1 MGSLDLRISDV
12 NWGLQPTPSPLN
24 GERAGVRG
32 EKAKSFEFPKV
43 RFMERTD
50 LQLSDAHWGLEPIFL
65 VLVLV
70 PRPRKLF
77 FAGRSPQLAHSI
89 KAVRPPDRIW
99 VSEFDRL
106 AGAQDIGGAG
116 NRLPAALAEPF
127 AIGPLQRVVVTGL
140 A

>member
-50 LQLSDAHWGLEPIFL
+50 LQLSDAHWGHEPAPSPLNGERAGVRGEKAKSFEF
-65 VLVLV
+65 
-70 PRPRKLF
+70 PRVRF
-77 FAGRSPQLAHSI
+77 MDSERSLRSCACI
-89 KAVRPPDRIW
+89 
-99 VSEFDRL
+99 
-106 AGAQDIGGAG
+106 
-116 NRLPAALAEPF
+116 
-127 AIGPLQRVVVTGL
+127 
-140 A
+140 